1 MNRSQDRNQ
10 DRRLFDA
17 YNLDGIG
24 AGGPQ
29 KCGLS
34 HDFQISSL
42 GTNAAGVIIKNDA
55 SNKDVQ
61 LVTFS
66 ADAIVQGKS
75 GSEAAPRTISCAVFL
90 KFGVGGTQ
98 HQAIINVK
106 RGTIFTVGCSSYEV
120 SGIVE
125 GATEDDL
132 DSIVRF
138 RCSAAYGAHPGAKAP
153 TRDFAL
159 SLGQDAT
166 TTTIEIPPFAR
177 LCTIAMSNPAGAGAG
192 TVTALF
198 RGDVADPA
206 GQILYRNGDPD
217 YNLRDMTF
225 GFDHQFLIISKAAGA
240 GAQNMLVQ
248 FELAF

>member
-1 MNRSQDRNQ
+1 MKQQSQ

-17 YNLDGIG
+17 FGENGFEAG
-24 AGGPQ
+24 APQ

-34 HDFQISSL
+34 HDFTISSL

-55 SNKDVQ
+55 SNRDVQ

-75 GSEAAPRTISCAVFL
+75 GSDQAPRTISCAVAI

-106 RGTIFTVGCSSYEV
+106 RGTIFTLGCSSYEV

-132 DSIVRF
+132 DSVVRF

-159 SLGQDAT
+159 SLGAGDT
-166 TTTIEIPPFAR
+166 STIIEIPPFAR
-177 LCTIAMSNPAGAGAG
+177 LCTIAMSNPAGAAAG

-198 RGDVADPA
+198 RGDAADLA

-225 GFDHQFLIISKAAGA
+225 GFDHQFLVLTKAAGA

>member
-1 MNRSQDRNQ
+1 MNPGRQNQ

-17 YNLDGIG
+17 FNLEGSG

-34 HDFQISSL
+34 HDFQISAL

-66 ADAIVQGKS
+66 ADALVQGKP
-75 GSEAAPRTISCAVFL
+75 GSDVAPRTISCALFL

-132 DSIVRF
+132 DSVVRF

-159 SLGQDAT
+159 SFSEGEGT
-166 TTTIEIPPFAR
+166 VTIEIPAFAR
-177 LCTIAMSNPAGAGAG
+177 LCTIALSNPAGAAAG

-198 RGDVADPA
+198 RGDPADLA

-225 GFDHQFLIISKAAGA
+225 GFDHQFLVITKAAGA
-240 GAQNMLVQ
+240 GVQRMLVQ